1 MPMKILKFK
10 IEGEIYDQEL
20 PDDIAEMHMKDGT
33 LNDLIM
39 QNPDRLKGYIESVDL
54 SLKNSPNKIAD
65 NIIHVDVGE
74 NGKLQIK

>member
-1 MPMKILKFK
+1 MKIVKFK

-20 PDDIAEMHMKDGT
+20 PDDIAEIHMQDGS

-54 SLKNSPNKIAD
+54 SLKNSSNKIAD
-65 NIIHVDVGE
+65 NIIHVGVGE